1 MKQNEPSVKINRA
14 VRMLM
19 SDRSCGRAQ
28 EAAPPLYP
36 SGNSDTLPAHT
47 QAGSG

>member
-1 MKQNEPSVKINRA
+1 
-14 VRMLM
+14 M

-28 EAAPPLYP
+28 EAAPRLYP

-47 QAGSG
+47 RAVSG